1 MTNSIETTGTTEEEA
16 IKAALKKLG
25 LSRDDVSVEVLDRGK
40 KGFLGIGSVPARV
53 RISYEVSDPEPVAAV
68 SAPKAAEPAPK
79 AAPKAEPKPAAPA
92 PEPGTKAAE
101 VNSFLEG
108 LFEHMGVSAD
118 IAITVSDEDGT
129 INVELSGENVGAL
142 IGRRGETLDAIQH
155 LANYVVN
162 SDEGEHTRINVDAE
176 NYRAK
181 RTEALESLAKKVA
194 GKVVKYRRNVTL
206 EPMNAYERHVIH
218 TALQDYPGV
227 TTYSTGTEPNRRIVV
242 AYDHSSGN
250 SYYSGRSN
258 GQRSGSRSQ
267 SGRPPRSPRPAPT
280 VTENTQSAPV
290 QPEPAPVK
298 NTTREWH

>member
-1 MTNSIETTGTTEEEA
+1 MIKSIESTGTNEEEA
-16 IKAALKKLG
+16 INAALRKLG

-40 KGFLGIGSVPARV
+40 KGFLGIGSVPAKV
-53 RISYEVSDPEPVAAV
+53 RLSYEVD
-68 SAPKAAEPAPK
+68 EPAAPQVHNEPK
-79 AAPKAEPKPAAPA
+79 AAPKAAAPSKPAQKPASPA
-92 PEPGTKAAE
+92 PKAGTKAAE
-101 VNSFLEG
+101 VHSFLKG
-108 LFEHMGVSAD
+108 LFERMGVEAD
-118 IAITVSDEDGT
+118 ISISENAEDGT
-129 INVELSGENVGAL
+129 INVELSGEHVGTL

-155 LANYVVN
+155 LSNYVIN
-162 SDEGEHTRINVDAE
+162 SGDDEHTRINIDAE

-194 GKVVKYRRNVTL
+194 GKVVKYRRSVTL

-242 AYDHSSGN
+242 AYEHSSGN
-250 SYYSGRSN
+250 SYYSGRSG
-258 GQRSGSRSQ
+258 GQRRERSQ
-267 SGRPPRSPRPAPT
+267 SSRAPRRDRPAVSTP
-280 VTENTQSAPV
+280 APAE